1 MVAVLLGIAL
11 ASESLHEG
19 SGSEQSG
26 GLCCLLHWTVADQSP
41 MLGEPGSGEEGG
53 VDQLKRV
60 EREKVLY
67 FVMSFLSSVTLS
79 YYLARLMGDGTV
91 AWERMLLPL
100 PVLVVGFWLFYA
112 RARRQ
117 PSTLFMMNAAF
128 AFLSLIAIF
137 LLFQFL
143 SALRG

>member
-1 MVAVLLGIAL
+1 M
-11 ASESLHEG
+11 
-19 SGSEQSG
+19 
-26 GLCCLLHWTVADQSP
+26 
-41 MLGEPGSGEEGG
+41 
-53 VDQLKRV
+53 DQLKRV

-112 RARRQ
+112 RARRR